1 MFFSKKPCS
10 CFNQLMSILYVTQ
23 NLRLDNHKSPLWA
36 DNLLIHI
43 SELMKTEKDMYV
55 SEKKPSTSD

>member
-1 MFFSKKPCS
+1 MC
-10 CFNQLMSILYVTQ
+10 ILYVRQ